1 MKMVCPHCDVL
12 AHFTRVWSDYL
23 SDADDPFG
31 PISREGI
38 LDRLCWVCDNC
49 YHPVC
54 GVHRTE
60 SGFTDLFVWPETVA
74 YRSYDDV
81 PEAIA
86 STASE
91 AHQSLGAK
99 ARRAAV
105 AMARATVEATAK
117 NKGITRGNLQAK
129 IEQLHANG
137 LIGED
142 MMEAAHE
149 VRFAGNEVAHGDILN
164 EPISLEDA
172 KEIVQ
177 LMDAILERV
186 YQEPA
191 KVARVRANR
200 LARHNAQAPAQA
212 EGSAPHG

>member
-1 MKMVCPHCDVL
+1 MACPHCGVL
-12 AHFTRVWSDYL
+12 AHFTGVWSDYPNH
-23 SDADDPFG
+23 DAFDMP
-31 PISREGI
+31 SREGI
-38 LDRLCWVCDNC
+38 LDRQCWVCDNC
-49 YHPVC
+49 DNPVC
-54 GVHRTE
+54 GVHRAE

-99 ARRAAV
+99 APRAAV

-117 NKGITRGNLQAK
+117 NKDITSGNLQAK
-129 IEQLHANG
+129 IEQLHANRF
-137 LIGED
+137 ISED
-142 MMEAAHE
+142 MKEAAHE
-149 VRFAGNEVAHGDILN
+149 VRFAGNEVAHGDILS

-172 KEIVQ
+172 TEIVE

-200 LARHNAQAPAQA
+200 LARQNAQAPAQA
-212 EGSAPHG
+212 EGSAAHG